1 MIKILIADDHPIMR
15 EGLKHVL
22 AKDSGISV
30 VGEITDAYEIPAF
43 CKEHEVNVLLL
54 DIFMPGPGLLETVTR
69 LTSGFPDLKILI
81 LSMHPEDE
89 LVLRALKAGA
99 MGYVNKNK
107 TVDHLAKAIRSVY
120 NGDVYWSATLANLM
134 TRVLRGGGDQEDS
147 LKLLSKREYEV
158 LQMLASG
165 LAIQDI
171 AVKLSL
177 SPKTISTY
185 RARVLEKL
193 GLHSNADLVRY
204 VIEHETKTGNRNKRD
219 DGSSNEGNNTA

>member
-1 MIKILIADDHPIMR
+1 MIKTLIADDHPIMR

-54 DIFMPGPGLLETVTR
+54 DIFMPGPGLLETITR
-69 LTSGFPDLKILI
+69 LTTVYSDLKILI

-89 LVLRALKAGA
+89 LVLRAIKAGA

-107 TVDHLAKAIRSVY
+107 TAEHLAKAIHCVY
-120 NGDVYWSATLANLM
+120 NGDVYWSATLAKLM
-134 TRVLRGGGDQEDS
+134 TSILRDDHAGG

-158 LQMLASG
+158 LRMLASG
-165 LAIQDI
+165 LAIHDI
-171 AVKLSL
+171 AIKLSL
-177 SPKTISTY
+177 SPKTVSTY

-204 VIEHETKTGNRNKRD
+204 VIEQDNKNKRD
-219 DGSSNEGNNTA
+219 DGSLIEENNTP

>member
-22 AKDSGISV
+22 AEESGMRV
-30 VGEITDAYEIPAF
+30 VGEVTNGYDVPTF

-54 DIFMPGPGLLETVTR
+54 DVFMPGPGLLETITR
-69 LTSGFPDLKILI
+69 LTPVFSHLKILI

-89 LVLRALKAGA
+89 LILRAIKAGA

-107 TVDHLAKAIRSVY
+107 TVEQLAKAIRSVY
-120 NGDVYWSATLANLM
+120 NGDVYWSHRLSNLM
-134 TRVLRGGGDQEDS
+134 TSVLRGDGGQEDV

-158 LQMLASG
+158 LHMLASG
-165 LAIQDI
+165 LSINDI
-171 AVKLSL
+171 AIKLSL

-185 RARVLEKL
+185 RTRILEKL

-204 VIEHETKTGNRNKRD
+204 VIEHEPGIGNRNKRD
-219 DGSSNEGNNTA
+219 DDSLNEENNTP

>member
-69 LTSGFPDLKILI
+69 ITSGFPDLKILI

-134 TRVLRGGGDQEDS
+134 T
-147 LKLLSKREYEV
+147 
-158 LQMLASG
+158 
-165 LAIQDI
+165 
-171 AVKLSL
+171 
-177 SPKTISTY
+177 
-185 RARVLEKL
+185 
-193 GLHSNADLVRY
+193 
-204 VIEHETKTGNRNKRD
+204 
-219 DGSSNEGNNTA
+219 